1 MYRYRYHVWL
11 MVFLLLNGCMQ
22 LPKIK
27 SMRIVRENGKS
38 AAGSNYFNI
47 QTPDARLPDYEK
59 LTYDVRWCGMS
70 VGILTTSIL
79 GITNYKGREAYVL
92 EATMKTNAFLSK
104 IYKIEDRFISYMD
117 VETLY
122 TLRHEVSRRD
132 GNYKKNAVTEFDQT
146 NQKAYYKNFID
157 KSEKNFDIPIGIHDI
172 LSAYYSFMLLPLR
185 IGDRIDFNVSNNE
198 KNYQSFCLV
207 QSKALIRLPAFDKK
221 EYEAFLIQPYAHLKG
236 AKVDKGNVNAYFS
249 CEKRRLLLLAKV
261 KGPIFT
267 EVTIYLSKIEKKN
280 VN

>member
-1 MYRYRYHVWL
+1 MYRHRYCVWL
-11 MVFLLLNGCMQ
+11 MVFILLNGCVQ

-27 SMRIVRENGKS
+27 SMRIVRENGKL
-38 AAGSNYFNI
+38 AADPNYYII
-47 QTPDARLPDYEK
+47 QTPEARLPEYEK
-59 LTYDVRWCGMS
+59 LAYDVRWCGMS

-79 GITNYKGREAYVL
+79 GITNYKGRDAYVL

-104 IYKIEDRFISYMD
+104 IYKIEDRFVSYMD

-132 GNYKKNAVTEFDQT
+132 GNYKKNAITEFDQT

-157 KSEKNFDIPIGIHDI
+157 KSEKSFDIPIGIHDI

-185 IGDRIDFNVSNNE
+185 IGDKIDFNVSNNE

-207 QSKALIRLPAFDKK
+207 QSKALVRLPEFGKK
-221 EYEAFLIQPYAHLKG
+221 EYETFLVQPYAHLRG
-236 AKVDKGNVNAYFS
+236 AKVDKGKVNAYFS

-267 EVTIYLSKIEKKN
+267 EVTIYLSKIENK
-280 VN
+280 